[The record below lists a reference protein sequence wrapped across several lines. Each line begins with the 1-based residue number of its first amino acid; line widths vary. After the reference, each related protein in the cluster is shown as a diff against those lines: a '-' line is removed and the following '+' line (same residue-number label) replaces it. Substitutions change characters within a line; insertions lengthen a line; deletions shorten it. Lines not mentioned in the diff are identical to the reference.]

1 MYAESTGNETNLG
14 LSCTRVTIF
23 SSRFLPWFLPCHAMP
38 YGTVPDRAMPYRT
51 VPYHNTRSQKSEAV
65 DNRMQQCCLG
75 IVNLTEGSTILFNIV
90 DKQEQCCLNNIVAS
104 CFQQSVTTHNFLP
117 CTITYMEYAFH
128 IIYLA

>member
-1 MYAESTGNETNLG
+1 MLKVQEMRPILG
-14 LSCTRVTIF
+14 YLVRALTYFRVGF
-23 SSRFLPWFLPCHAMP
+23 CHGFCHAMP
-38 YGTVPDRAMPYRT
+38 CRAVPYHTVPHRT

-65 DNRMQQCCLG
+65 ENRMQQCCLG
-75 IVNLTEGSTILFNIV
+75 IVTLTAGSTILFNIV
-90 DKQEQCCLNNIVAS
+90 DKQEQCCPNNIVAS